1 MSDSKHR
8 SDQQQTAAQDRE
20 VSLADAAVLLKTL
33 MGADAPA
40 YITLRRHAS
49 EGSLRRCETPKQGR
63 RRQLYSLNKLHAHY
77 SYMQDY
83 GPGAEPA
90 QASGRPPARTDHA
103 LVPAAGIDEESLAR
117 ALVPLNA
124 RLDKLSAQVADLVGV
139 RQSLQLK
146 YDATTQMAIARA
158 ERLATEVVDLQRGQ
172 RVDSQVTRMRSELE
186 KLTALVAHIAEQLD
200 ARPPQSS

>member
-8 SDQQQTAAQDRE
+8 SDHQTAPADRE
-20 VSLADAAVLLKTL
+20 VSLADAAVLLKSL

-49 EGSLRRCETPKQGR
+49 EGHLRQCEMPKQGR
-63 RRQLYSLNKLHAHY
+63 RRQLYSLNRLHAHY
-77 SYMQDY
+77 SYY
-83 GPGAEPA
+83 GPEAGPR
-90 QASGRPPARTDHA
+90 ASERPPASSDHA
-103 LVPAAGIDEESLAR
+103 PVPAAGIEEEALTR
-117 ALVPLNA
+117 ALAPLNA
-124 RLDKLSAQVADLVGV
+124 RLDRLTSQVADLVGV

-158 ERLATEVVDLQRGQ
+158 ERLATEVVELQRGL
-172 RVDSQVTRMRSELE
+172 RVDSQVSRMRSELE
-186 KLTALVAHIAEQLD
+186 KLTTLVTHIAEQLD